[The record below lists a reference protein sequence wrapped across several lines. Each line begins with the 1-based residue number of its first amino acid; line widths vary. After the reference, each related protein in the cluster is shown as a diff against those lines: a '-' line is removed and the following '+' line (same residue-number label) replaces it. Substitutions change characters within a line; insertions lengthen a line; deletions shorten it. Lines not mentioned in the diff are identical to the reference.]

1 MPLGMLAHQPGM
13 EPSPPALAA
22 QSSALDCQARPEPA
36 LLTSASPSGQSVMSR
51 AGGHR
56 LGWRGARAPHAGPP
70 SLRQVPVQTLRDAD
84 GPAVP
89 PKCRVC
95 PAAAAALHGH
105 GWAPERRALLGER
118 QGGMGAM
125 GPPCLGAAEELGVGG
140 SRKWRNLSF
149 SFQPL
154 SHLGVSNWQSVKPPY
169 RHPSLGPGRCNKLPG
184 DLGIGPVLIQGRD
197 LLS

>member
-1 MPLGMLAHQPGM
+1 M
-13 EPSPPALAA
+13 EPSPPALGAR
-22 QSSALDCQARPEPA
+22 SLALDCQAHPEPE
-36 LLTSASPSGQSVMSR
+36 LLTSALPSGQSVMSR
-51 AGGHR
+51 AGGHK
-56 LGWRGARAPHAGPP
+56 LGWRGASAPHAGPP

-89 PKCRVC
+89 PQCRVC

-105 GWAPERRALLGER
+105 GGAPERRALLGEW
-118 QGGMGAM
+118 QGGVGAM

-140 SRKWRNLSF
+140 SRRWWNLSF
-149 SFQPL
+149 SSQPGGTVEVA
-154 SHLGVSNWQSVKPPY
+154 HLGVPNWWSVRPPY
-169 RHPSLGPGRCNKLPG
+169 RRPSLGPGRCNKLPG